1 MVLYCDLHGHSR
13 KHNVFMYGNN
23 TATDDLDNVN
33 NISNGGTNN
42 GNGVVGARAFLNERL
57 FPWLMAQ
64 KVGDLVMIRIV
75 TDGRGGRGGVEI

>member
-1 MVLYCDLHGHSR
+1 
-13 KHNVFMYGNN
+13 MYGNN

-64 KVGDLVMIRIV
+64 KVGDLVMIWIV